1 MTNWLIYRGEDF
13 NANFFYQAGMDIDH
27 SFLLVGRE
35 QRALLVPEMN
45 REYAESLF
53 SGDVL
58 SYGKKPLDSISKLL
72 KKSETLGLDFRS
84 LPASI
89 YAGLSRKYKKI
100 KDISGEL
107 AEERSIKGKKEVSI
121 IRKAAKLSRRIIEA
135 AGDYPEPTEQETAKE
150 LLLST
155 YSADAE
161 PAFKPIVSS
170 EANTS
175 YPHYTPTFAKTSS
188 PLLIDYGVKLDHYN
202 SDLTRCFFLSGEQ
215 RKIYNKL
222 RRISAGIIDQLPE
235 LETGGEL
242 AKLAKIL
249 YRKEGL
255 EHPPHSIGHG
265 IGLEV
270 HEKPSLSASSKDSL
284 AGATFA
290 LEPAVY
296 FPGKYGLRYENVVH
310 FDGNRAKIL

>member
-1 MTNWLIYRGEDF
+1 MTNWLLYRGEEF
-13 NANFFYQAGMDIDH
+13 NANFFYQAGADIDH
-27 SFLLVGRE
+27 SFLLVGRD
-35 QRALLVPEMN
+35 QRVLLTPEMN
-45 REYAESLF
+45 MEYAESLF
-53 SGDVL
+53 NGEVI
-58 SYGKKPLDSISKLL
+58 SYGKKPLETVTKFL

-89 YAGLSRKYKKI
+89 YAGVSKKYKKI

-121 IRKAAKLSRRIIEA
+121 MRKAAKLSKRILTA
-135 AGDYPEPTEQETAKE
+135 AGSYPEPTEQETAKE

-155 YSADAE
+155 YSADGE

-170 EANTS
+170 ETNTS
-175 YPHYTPTFAKTSS
+175 YPHYIPTFAKISS

-202 SDLTRCFFLSGEQ
+202 SDITRCFLLSEEQ

-242 AKLAKIL
+242 ARLAKNL
-249 YRKEGL
+249 YKKEGL

-310 FDGNRAKIL
+310 FNGNRAKIL